1 MTSNDE
7 IMARLAA
14 QDRALEEG
22 RLRMEATDAEVK
34 TIKENLKINTATTER
49 IEANTSTLATA
60 LADRRVLEAS
70 LEKTEVANKEKTR
83 EQIAAADRRAALVI
97 AGLRNRADRPAAAD
111 VPKGDKPADA
121 GEGAGGCTGAGLYRP
136 DGEFLVG
143 ESARANVLRIALQSC
158 YRSYDTAAEKLKA
171 ED

>member
-1 MTSNDE
+1 MNIPLIGFAIVLAIAGLQTVLLSDE
-7 IMARLAA
+7 KADHA
-14 QDRALEEG
+14 
-22 RLRMEATDAEVK
+22 K
-34 TIKENLKINTATTER
+34 TIATYAVER
-49 IEANTSTLATA
+49 TKAAEALATA